1 MAMVRIHRKAVFLL
15 VGVALLSGLAFAT
28 ARVRAFRF
36 RPYLHESLYL
46 PSGKFVKE
54 ISLGY
59 RQLAADLVWLS
70 AVQYYG
76 GFRKGDHDLRY
87 FQGLMDLVTTLDP
100 NFVFAYVFGAMVVSE
115 DLGAFDEGADMLK
128 RGMAANPTA
137 WRLPFEIGFL
147 GYVNG
152 VDNKLAARYFDL
164 ASRMPEAPEFTERF
178 AAFVYSKA
186 GDDATSVRL
195 WEAYKESTDN
205 PILKELAERYIEKIK
220 ASSSREGM
228 NSDVQ

>member
-1 MAMVRIHRKAVFLL
+1 MTRRKAILIF
-15 VGVALLSGLAFAT
+15 VGVTLLAGLVFTT
-28 ARVRAFRF
+28 ARVQDYRY

-46 PSGKFVKE
+46 PSGKFLKE

-59 RQLAADLVWLS
+59 RQFAADLVWFQ

-87 FQGLMDLVTTLDP
+87 FRGLIDLVVTLDP
-100 NFVFAYVFGAMVVSE
+100 NFVFAYVFGALVVSE
-115 DLGAFDEGADMLK
+115 DLGAFDEGTDILK

-147 GYVNG
+147 SYVNR
-152 VDNKLAARYFDL
+152 VDNALAARYFDL

-178 AAFVYSKA
+178 AAFVYAKA
-186 GDDATSVRL
+186 GDDATAIRL
-195 WEAYKESTDN
+195 WEAYKESADN
-205 PILKELAERYIEKIK
+205 EILKELAERYIEKIK
-220 ASSSREGM
+220 SSSVREGTA
-228 NSDVQ
+228 SDVQ

>member
-1 MAMVRIHRKAVFLL
+1 MARIHRKAVLFLI
-15 VGVALLSGLAFAT
+15 GAALLSGLALAST
-28 ARVRAFRF
+28 RVQAFRF

-54 ISLGY
+54 VSLGY

-87 FQGLMDLVTTLDP
+87 FQGLIDLVTTLDP
-100 NFVFAYVFGAMVVSE
+100 NFVFAYVFGALVVSE
-115 DLGAFDEGADMLK
+115 DLGAFNEGADMLK
-128 RGMAANPTA
+128 CGMAANPTA
-137 WRLPFEIGFL
+137 WELPFEIGFL
-147 GYVNG
+147 SYVNH
-152 VDNKLAARYFDL
+152 VDNAVAARYFDL

-178 AAFVYSKA
+178 AAFVYAKA

-205 PILKELAERYIEKIK
+205 PVLKELAERYIEKLK
-220 ASSSREGM
+220 ASNAREGTD
-228 NSDVQ
+228 SDVQ